1 MQKVKGVDKV
11 EVSLNKG
18 LTILDFKPENAV
30 TLSDLRHVIKNNG
43 FVAKDAHVVARGETR
58 TVNGKPIFEVSGS
71 GETLAPT
78 AAPQR
83 TGDDWRLTVA
93 ASK

>member
-11 EVSLNKG
+11 QVSLNEG
-18 LTILDFKPENAV
+18 LTILDFKPENTV
-30 TLSDLRHVIKNNG
+30 NLSDLRHVIKNNG
-43 FVAKDAHVVARGETR
+43 FVAKEAHVIARGAMR
-58 TVNGKPIFEVSGS
+58 SVNGQSIFEVSGS
-71 GETLAPT
+71 GETLVPT

-83 TGDDWRLTVA
+83 TGDDWRFTVA